1 MPHRTSLS
9 RSALWWLIALA
20 LSRPAWSAEPATLE
34 IGIIP
39 TLSTRTIL
47 ATYQP
52 LRSYLEEHL
61 KQPVTLVTATDYR
74 TFVERTQR
82 GEYRFVVTA
91 PHFARFAQAE
101 AGYRP
106 MVRVKRELRG
116 LLVTRANSD
125 IRRVADLR
133 GKSVST
139 PEGLA
144 LITML
149 GEQLLRDHGLT
160 PGRDVEVRHL
170 ASFNSAVL
178 AVHNG
183 QSAAALTATTALK
196 QMPEEVRNGLREV
209 AMTRAVP
216 HVIYLAHPQVPAAEV
231 NRMTELLLA
240 FEKRSPQGSEFFDKT
255 GFLGY
260 ERPTP
265 QELRSLDPYVA
276 EVKKQL
282 AAP

>member
-1 MPHRTSLS
+1 MLHRPNAVRLV
-9 RSALWWLIALA
+9 LLLA
-20 LSRPAWSAEPATLE
+20 MLFPGHPAWSAEPGTLE

-52 LRSYLEEHL
+52 LRGYLEEQL
-61 KQPVTLVTATDYR
+61 QQPVSLITAPDYR

-82 GEYRFVVTA
+82 GEYRFVITA
-91 PHFARFAQAE
+91 PHFARFAQVE

-106 MVRVKRELRG
+106 LVRVKRELRA
-116 LLVTRANSD
+116 LLVTRTDNGIA
-125 IRRVADLR
+125 RVADLR

-144 LITML
+144 VVTML
-149 GEQLLRDHGLT
+149 GEQLLRDQGLT
-160 PGRDVEVRHL
+160 PGRDVEVKHL

-183 QSAAALTATTALK
+183 ETAAAFTAATALK
-196 QMPEEVRNGLREV
+196 QMPPDVRNSLREI
-209 AMTRAVP
+209 AATGSVP
-216 HVIYLAHPQVPAAEV
+216 HVIFLAHPKVPAADEK
-231 NRMTELLLA
+231 RMTELLLA
-240 FEKRSPQGSEFFDKT
+240 FETRSPAGIKFFEKT
-255 GFLGY
+255 GFAGY
-260 ERPTP
+260 VRPTAA
-265 QELRSLDPYVA
+265 ELRRLDPYVA